1 MTGLFGKL
9 FGKKSEKK
17 SEGPESLVEEL
28 LNELIQLGRFD
39 LKFEVKPLTEGTI
52 QVDISGDDEEMLTS
66 KEGQLLD
73 AFQLYIRRAVQHQDP
88 ESNINVNLDCSNF
101 REQANEALIQLAEK
115 LKGIALDKGKS
126 VYFRALPPK
135 DRKVIHQYLAEDG
148 RVKSRSIG
156 DGHFKKIKIYP
167 AEGSGASRGYN
178 SENEGNRVE
187 PEFPD
192 NQDEAFGNR

>member
-9 FGKKSEKK
+9 FGKKRKEAS
-17 SEGPESLVEEL
+17 GPEGLIEDLMARVIELGQFELSFETKTLADGTYQVEIFGKDEEL
-28 LNELIQLGRFD
+28 
-39 LKFEVKPLTEGTI
+39 
-52 QVDISGDDEEMLTS
+52 LTS

-73 AFQLYIRRAVQHQDP
+73 AFQLYIRRAVQHQLPDQ
-88 ESNINVNLDCSNF
+88 EINVNLDCSNF

-115 LKGIALDKGKS
+115 LKGIALAKGKS

-156 DGHFKKIKIYP
+156 EGHFKKIKIYP
-167 AEGSGASRGYN
+167 VKDQGSALDE
-178 SENEGNRVE
+178 SES
-187 PEFPD
+187 
-192 NQDEAFGNR
+192 QDEVFESR

>member
-1 MTGLFGKL
+1 MTGLLGKL
-9 FGKKSEKK
+9 FGKKKEKGGG
-17 SEGPESLVEEL
+17 GPEGIVDEIMG
-28 LNELIQLGRFD
+28 NIIQLGRFELSYEIKRLED
-39 LKFEVKPLTEGTI
+39 GTI
-52 QVDISGDDEEMLTS
+52 HVDVFGEDEELLTG

-73 AFQLYIRRAVQHQDP
+73 AFQLYIRRAVQHQMPEDP
-88 ESNINVNLDCSNF
+88 INVNIDCANF

-115 LKGIALDKGKS
+115 LKGIALTKGKS

-156 DGHFKKIKIYP
+156 EGHFKKIKIYP
-167 AEGSGASRGYN
+167 VKGQDGS
-178 SENEGNRVE
+178 VMDE
-187 PEFPD
+187 PAD